1 MTGLFALY
9 VYGKICIFLD
19 RIIRAGV
26 AARPGSCCHPH
37 HIFLFR
43 GGNGPQHQRM
53 GCFELSGVQF

>member
-1 MTGLFALY
+1 MTGLFALC

-37 HIFLFR
+37 HIFLFP
-43 GGNGPQHQRM
+43 GGDGSQRV
-53 GCFELSGVQF
+53 GCFELSGEQF